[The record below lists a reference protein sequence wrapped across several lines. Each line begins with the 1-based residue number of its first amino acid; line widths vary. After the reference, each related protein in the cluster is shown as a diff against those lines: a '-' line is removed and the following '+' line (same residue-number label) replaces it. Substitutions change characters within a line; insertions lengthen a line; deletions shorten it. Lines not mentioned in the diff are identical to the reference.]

1 MYKSSYKKYINK
13 KKYTKRKKYR
23 LRKRT
28 VKYAGG
34 SVFYN
39 LNQVGSIL
47 QGNPYGLTSPLPFIQ
62 KY

>member
-28 VKYAGG
+28 VKYSGG
-34 SVFYN
+34 NVLNNLYQVF
-39 LNQVGSIL
+39 GIL
-47 QGNPYGLTSPLPFIQ
+47 QANPYGLTSPLPFIQ
-62 KY
+62 K